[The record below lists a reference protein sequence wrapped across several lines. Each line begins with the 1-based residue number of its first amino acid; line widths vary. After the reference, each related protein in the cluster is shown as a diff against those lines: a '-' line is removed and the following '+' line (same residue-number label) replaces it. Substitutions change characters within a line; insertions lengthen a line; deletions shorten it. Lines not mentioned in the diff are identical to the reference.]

1 MCLRNITLRS
11 KDEEE
16 KEAAKNHYYAR
27 FIELT
32 KKRTHDG
39 KKNDHRFALNTGNDM
54 KLDHSKPDSLKQS
67 ITKLCNLSDEITLG
81 MVPNFIHSFD
91 ALHMQNVILE
101 LNKHGI
107 EDIWTIHD
115 SFGVHPCHVET
126 LREIVN
132 RTFVELHR
140 DPLDVHLKRIIELNS
155 DILTE
160 EFLTNHEEFIE
171 HFSHQETT
179 SPQNDWINKVLGS
192 NYLIS

>member
-1 MCLRNITLRS
+1 
-11 KDEEE
+11 
-16 KEAAKNHYYAR
+16 
-27 FIELT
+27 
-32 KKRTHDG
+32 
-39 KKNDHRFALNTGNDM
+39 
-54 KLDHSKPDSLKQS
+54 LKQS

-126 LREIVN
+126 LRDIVN
-132 RTFVELHR
+132 RTFVKLHQ
-140 DPLDVHLKRIIELNS
+140 DPLDLHLKRIIEFNS

-171 HFSHQETT
+171 HFSHQETK
-179 SPQNDWINKVLGS
+179 SPQNDWISKVLGA

>member
-1 MCLRNITLRS
+1 
-11 KDEEE
+11 
-16 KEAAKNHYYAR
+16 
-27 FIELT
+27 
-32 KKRTHDG
+32 
-39 KKNDHRFALNTGNDM
+39 M

-67 ITKLCNLSDEITLG
+67 ITKLHNLSAEIVLG

-91 ALHMQNVILE
+91 ALHMQNVIIE

-115 SFGVHPCHVET
+115 SFGVHPCHVEK
-126 LREIVN
+126 LRKIVN
-132 RTFVELHR
+132 RTFVELHQE
-140 DPLDVHLKRIIELNS
+140 PLDVHLKRIIELNS

-160 EFLTNHEEFIE
+160 EFLTNNEEFIE

-179 SPQNDWINKVLGS
+179 SPENDWINKVLGA